1 MWANVLFLL
10 ARSIFL
16 VFIDLLSHSV
26 FFVRHLSFCIT
37 LYSFSFDII
46 HLFSPTVHTHTCSL
60 LTWEDWRG
68 YVFQFVLNRVQCD
81 KEWVA
86 LPLSLSVVSGRC
98 QTKLSDH
105 KTHATTW
112 CQEHYLFIL
121 QYRRQHSC
129 RNIHLQT
136 NSNSSKKTFFF
147 HVFRAQKYPR
157 IWQFNLNDI
166 KWYKRH
172 MYSVRILLYEGLM
185 HLGMFKL

>member
-1 MWANVLFLL
+1 MYVSKCSFPL
-10 ARSIFL
+10 SEKHFL
-16 VFIDLLSHSV
+16 VFITLLSHSV
-26 FFVRHLSFCIT
+26 FLVRRLSFRVT
-37 LYSFSFDII
+37 LYSFFFDII
-46 HLFSPTVHTHTCSL
+46 LLFSPTVHMHTCSL

-68 YVFQFVLNRVQCD
+68 YVFQFVMNRVQCD

-86 LPLSLSVVSGRC
+86 LPLSLSVVCGRC

-112 CQEHYLFIL
+112 RQEHYLFIL

-129 RNIHLQT
+129 RKINLQT

-147 HVFRAQKYPR
+147 HVFRAQTYPR

-166 KWYKRH
+166 KW
-172 MYSVRILLYEGLM
+172 
-185 HLGMFKL
+185 

>member
-1 MWANVLFLL
+1 MSKCSFPLSEKRFL
-10 ARSIFL
+10 AC
-16 VFIDLLSHSV
+16 IDLLSHSV
-26 FFVRHLSFCIT
+26 FLVRRLSFCIT

-46 HLFSPTVHTHTCSL
+46 HLFSLTVHMHTCSL

-86 LPLSLSVVSGRC
+86 LPLSLSVVSERC

-112 CQEHYLFIL
+112 RQEHYLFIL

-129 RNIHLQT
+129 RKINLQT
-136 NSNSSKKTFFF
+136 NSNSSKKAFFF

-166 KWYKRH
+166 KWYKIH
-172 MYSVRILLYEGLM
+172 MYRVRILLYEGFM
-185 HLGMFKL
+185 HLGTFKL

>member
-1 MWANVLFLL
+1 MTKTEQDGTEGFGLFVCLDLGIYVSLSEKRFL
-10 ARSIFL
+10 AC
-16 VFIDLLSHSV
+16 VDLLSHSV
-26 FFVRHLSFCIT
+26 FLVRLSSFSIMP
-37 LYSFSFDII
+37 YSFSFSII
-46 HLFSPTVHTHTCSL
+46 CLFSPTVHTHTHHRL
-60 LTWEDWRG
+60 IWEDWRG

-112 CQEHYLFIL
+112 RQEHYLFIL

-129 RNIHLQT
+129 RKIHLQT

-147 HVFRAQKYPR
+147 FHVFRAQKYPR
-157 IWQFNLNDI
+157 FWQLNLKDI
-166 KWYKRH
+166 KYICI
-172 MYSVRILLYEGLM
+172 V
-185 HLGMFKL
+185 